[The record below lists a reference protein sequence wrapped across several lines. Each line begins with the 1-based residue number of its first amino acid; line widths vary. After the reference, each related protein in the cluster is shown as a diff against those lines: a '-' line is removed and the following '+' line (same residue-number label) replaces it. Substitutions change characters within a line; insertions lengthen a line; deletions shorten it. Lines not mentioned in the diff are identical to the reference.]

1 MKSQPDDEQVAIV
14 IGAGPSGLACS
25 LGLSNVCKRV
35 LLVEK
40 HPTFEKRGST
50 FGMAKNGQKTL
61 DELRPGLLNYM
72 EDIGLPGGPGGTL
85 VFVWW
90 EMRNA
95 FLHHVRQTENI
106 ELFCGEE
113 FTDIEE
119 SDEAGVTVKFK
130 SGLELK
136 GDFLVGADGVH
147 SEVRKVLD
155 LPPVLVSDT
164 TIYRGSVQV
173 PEAAS
178 PELRGLLQ
186 KGIVPFF
193 TGDGK
198 EIYFVSFNFN
208 ERYPGRLTW
217 FLATRL
223 DVDKDSSLT
232 PFTISRDN
240 VKDESELRLLHD
252 ILSLSEEDHLKP
264 YPKSSIVDLS
274 EDALSTFVGGGWGGR
289 GRITLIGDAAHGMR
303 PTDAYG
309 GSMAL
314 EDAVVL
320 SRILKDGKESL
331 PVLLRRFESERLPR
345 VKRVYDNQYERY
357 DTRMRKGTRLDPQ
370 PQEFMDW
377 LLAGV

>member
-14 IGAGPSGLACS
+14 IGAGPSGLACA

-61 DELRPGLLNYM
+61 DELRPGLLSYM
-72 EDIGLPGGPGGTL
+72 EGIGLPGGPGGTL

-136 GDFLVGADGVH
+136 GNFLVGADGVH

-173 PEAAS
+173 PETAS

-186 KGIVPFF
+186 GGVVPFF

-198 EIYFVSFNFN
+198 GIYFVSFNFN

-223 DVDKDSSLT
+223 DVDSDSSLT

-240 VKDESELRLLHD
+240 VKDESKLRLLQD

-303 PTDAYG
+303 PTDGYG

-320 SRILKDGKESL
+320 FRILKDGKESL
-331 PVLLRRFESERLPR
+331 PVLLRRFEAERLPR

-370 PQEFMDW
+370 HQEFMDW